1 MIPILSI
8 VPYPGPWSARM
19 RDHRNPLVDYEVGGI
34 AINDPSQGL
43 GGYDWTAEYD
53 LADGW
58 VYVWREDQG
67 KASKVGVLQRPGII
81 RIGLAFDQNMR
92 VHLCW
97 TDSVGTFLWRY
108 SADTG
113 EMVAVQ
119 VAGASSPCITMDD
132 HRPERVSDSDIILS
146 YISGTQ
152 LCFRVQREL
161 YEVVHSAELGTTAE
175 LNASGMAGFRFQWEW
190 R

>member
-1 MIPILSI
+1 
-8 VPYPGPWSARM
+8 M
-19 RDHRNPLVDYEVGGI
+19 RNRRAPLIDYEVGGV

-43 GGYDWTAEYD
+43 RGYDWTAEFD
-53 LADGW
+53 PADGW

-67 KASKVGVLQRPGII
+67 KASKVAVLQRPGITHL
-81 RIGLAFDQNMR
+81 GLAFDQNMR

-97 TDSVGTFLWRY
+97 TDATGSFLWRF
-108 SADTG
+108 SNEAGGMIT
-113 EMVAVQ
+113 VPIP
-119 VAGASSPCITMDD
+119 GASTPAITLDD

-161 YEVVHSAELGTTAE
+161 YDVVHATELGTAAE
-175 LNASGMAGFRFQWEW
+175 LNAAGMAGIRFQWEW